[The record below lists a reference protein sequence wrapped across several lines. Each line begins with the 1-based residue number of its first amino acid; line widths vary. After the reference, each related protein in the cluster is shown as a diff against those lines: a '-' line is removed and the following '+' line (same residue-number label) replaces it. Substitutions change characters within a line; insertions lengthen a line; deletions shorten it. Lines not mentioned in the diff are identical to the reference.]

1 MAFARHRAISM
12 ADTLVAICVI
22 AIAAILFV
30 PQLMVARQRSAQFQT
45 MDNIRDVA
53 RGLTSMAT
61 DDRLYPPSY
70 VYGADRTST
79 QWRIEDQSSSH
90 PDPSN
95 GYVHFSAWL
104 LERGYVASE
113 DTFASPVAPRGG
125 APRANPGPD
134 LADWEVGQINDL
146 GQGPGAPIPLD
157 RQAARM
163 AFTANHAI
171 LPRNKFS
178 TPTPRRNEQVSH
190 PGEAV
195 ATPGPYTLTRAW
207 QIEDPRRTC
216 LLTEFHYSDSAG
228 WQSIASGRVSKSHRP
243 ITPFRGR
250 SAGRDVFREPASG
263 GLDPRFEYPRE
274 SDIAADGDVGS
285 GAIDDPRTSI
295 NAMGRLQPGGRA
307 HMAMVDGS
315 VLLKRPVESVTER
328 LWGERFYA
336 ITGVDHVLGP

>member
-1 MAFARHRAISM
+1 MASARHHAFSI
-12 ADTLVAICVI
+12 ADTLVTICVI
-22 AIAAILFV
+22 AIGAILFV
-30 PQLMVARQRSAQFQT
+30 PGLMSARQRSAQFQT

-70 VYGADRTST
+70 VFGADRTST
-79 QWRIEDQSSSH
+79 QWRIEDQSSVH

-113 DTFASPVAPRGG
+113 DTFTSPVAPRGG

-134 LADWEVGQINDL
+134 LADWEIGQINEL
-146 GQGPGAPIPLD
+146 GQDPGTPIPLD
-157 RQAARM
+157 RQAARL

-178 TPTPRRNEQVSH
+178 TPTLRRNEQVSH

-207 QIEDPRRTC
+207 QIEDPGRTC
-216 LLTEFHYSDSAG
+216 VLTEFHYSDSAG
-228 WQSIASGRVSKSHRP
+228 WQSIAVGRISKSHRP

-250 SAGRDVFREPASG
+250 SAGRDVFSEPDRADIPG
-263 GLDPRFEYPRE
+263 FEYPRE
-274 SDIAADGDVGS
+274 RDIAADGDVGP
-285 GAIDDPRTSI
+285 GAIDDPRTSV

-328 LWGERFYA
+328 LWGERFYS
-336 ITGVDHVLGP
+336 ISGRNDVFRP